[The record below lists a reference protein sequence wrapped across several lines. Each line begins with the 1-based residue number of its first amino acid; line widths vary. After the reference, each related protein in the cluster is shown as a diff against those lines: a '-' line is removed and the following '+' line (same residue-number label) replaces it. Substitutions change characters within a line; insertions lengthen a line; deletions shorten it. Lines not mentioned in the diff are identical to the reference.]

1 VILTMPTSS
10 GRTIVPTFAS
20 NTSRSAL
27 AIALDD
33 RADGLGVG
41 EDVELFDLDASVRH
55 PAIGEAGVADTR
67 GEPLA
72 QIDMTGSGDLTYRRD
87 HLLVVDDAPA
97 IVPRQAGIDRRGQL
111 DRHAD
116 PLRSVALGT
125 PDTDAAHQH
134 EAAYDDRIPLRQ
146 RARFGV
152 WSCNRRLHANLG
164 SQQGEASMWREF
176 RDFAMRGNVID
187 LAVGIIIGA
196 AFTTIVNSLVN
207 DIIMP
212 PLGMLIG
219 GIDFSNF
226 FVTLK
231 GGSHPTLE
239 AAKAAGAVTIN
250 YGLFINAIIKFVI
263 VAFAIFILVKQINR
277 LKREETAA
285 PAVPPEPPREE
296 VLLAEIRDILKA
308 RA

>member
-1 VILTMPTSS
+1 
-10 GRTIVPTFAS
+10 
-20 NTSRSAL
+20 
-27 AIALDD
+27 
-33 RADGLGVG
+33 
-41 EDVELFDLDASVRH
+41 
-55 PAIGEAGVADTR
+55 
-67 GEPLA
+67 
-72 QIDMTGSGDLTYRRD
+72 
-87 HLLVVDDAPA
+87 
-97 IVPRQAGIDRRGQL
+97 
-111 DRHAD
+111 
-116 PLRSVALGT
+116 
-125 PDTDAAHQH
+125 
-134 EAAYDDRIPLRQ
+134 
-146 RARFGV
+146 
-152 WSCNRRLHANLG
+152 
-164 SQQGEASMWREF
+164 MWREF